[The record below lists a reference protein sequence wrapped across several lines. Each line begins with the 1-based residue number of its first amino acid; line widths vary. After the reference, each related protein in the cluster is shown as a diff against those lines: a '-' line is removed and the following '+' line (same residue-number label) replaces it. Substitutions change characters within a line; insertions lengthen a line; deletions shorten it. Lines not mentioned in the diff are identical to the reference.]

1 MTMQKVLYLFLLL
14 TLAACT
20 MPAAQPFA
28 ALDDNT
34 RNATSTPSTNAAQL
48 VNHNPPTTTTNATP
62 PACIVT
68 ARAWLNLRSDAG
80 TFAPA
85 VGTLAHGAIVTMTG
99 NQRGAWLE
107 VETPAG
113 VGWVN
118 SFFCEVKQ

>member
-1 MTMQKVLYLFLLL
+1 MMKVLYLFLLL
-14 TLAACT
+14 SLAACT

-48 VNHNPPTTTTNATP
+48 VNHNPQPPTTNATP

-68 ARAWLNLRSDAG
+68 AREWLNLRSDAG

-85 VGTLAHGAIVTMTG
+85 VGALAHGSIVTMTG
-99 NQRGAWLE
+99 NQRGAWVE
-107 VETPAG
+107 VKTPAG
-113 VGWVN
+113 AVGWVN
-118 SFFCEVKQ
+118 SFFCEVMQ